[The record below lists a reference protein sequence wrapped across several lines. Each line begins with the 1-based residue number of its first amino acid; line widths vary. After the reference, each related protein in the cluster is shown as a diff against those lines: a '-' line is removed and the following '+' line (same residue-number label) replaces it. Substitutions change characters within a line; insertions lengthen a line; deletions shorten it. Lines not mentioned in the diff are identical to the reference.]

1 MAASSPTSGSP
12 FGDAADGVWQA
23 MESLR
28 ARWEKRDGGSAGN
41 GDAGTGTAP
50 GEGHHDVRRAVLALL
65 AEEPMHGYRVIHEIE
80 ERTHGAWTP
89 TAGSVYPILQLLAD
103 EGLIAAETTDGRK
116 VYALTEAG
124 RAAVARDGIT
134 APWADAS
141 DAHGHDGHD
150 RRDRSTLPK
159 AGLALAQA
167 VAQVQRT
174 GTTEQVAEAAA
185 ELDAVR
191 RRLYA
196 ILARE

>member
-1 MAASSPTSGSP
+1 MAASSPTAGSA

-28 ARWEKRDGGSAGN
+28 ARFEKRDGAPAGH
-41 GDAGTGTAP
+41 GTGA
-50 GEGHHDVRRAVLALL
+50 HDVRHAVLALL
-65 AEEPMHGYRVIHEIE
+65 AEEPMHGYRIIHEIE
-80 ERTHGAWTP
+80 ERTQGAWTP
-89 TAGSVYPILQLLAD
+89 NAGAVYPTLQLLAD

-116 VYALTEAG
+116 VYALTESG

-141 DAHGHDGHD
+141 EHSRDGHD
-150 RRDRSTLPK
+150 RHDRSALPK
-159 AGLALAQA
+159 AGLSLAQA
-167 VAQVQRT
+167 AAQVQRT
-174 GTTEQVAEAAA
+174 GTTAQVAEAVT
-185 ELDAVR
+185 ELDAAR

>member
-1 MAASSPTSGSP
+1 MAASSPTAGSP
-12 FGDAADGVWQA
+12 FGDAADSVWQA

-28 ARWEKRDGGSAGN
+28 TRFEKRDGAPAGH
-41 GDAGTGTAP
+41 GAGP
-50 GEGHHDVRRAVLALL
+50 HDVRRAVLALL

-80 ERTHGAWTP
+80 ERTAGAWTP
-89 TAGSVYPILQLLAD
+89 EAGAVYPTLQLLAD

-134 APWADAS
+134 APWAHAA

-150 RRDRSTLPK
+150 RHDRSALPK
-159 AGLALAQA
+159 AGLSLAQA
-167 VAQVQRT
+167 AAQVQRT
-174 GTTEQVAEAAA
+174 GTPAQVAEAVA
-185 ELDAVR
+185 ELDAAR

>member
-1 MAASSPTSGSP
+1 MAASSPTAGSA

-28 ARWEKRDGGSAGN
+28 ARFEKRDGTPAGH
-41 GDAGTGTAP
+41 GAGAHGA
-50 GEGHHDVRRAVLALL
+50 HDMRHAVLVLL

-80 ERTHGAWTP
+80 ERTQGAWTP
-89 TAGSVYPILQLLAD
+89 NAGAVYPTLQLLAD

-134 APWADAS
+134 APWDRSAG
-141 DAHGHDGHD
+141 AHGHEGHD
-150 RRDRSTLPK
+150 RHDRSALPK
-159 AGLALAQA
+159 AGLSLAQA
-167 VAQVQRT
+167 AAQVQRT
-174 GTTEQVAEAAA
+174 GTPAQVAEAVT
-185 ELDAVR
+185 ELDAAR

>member
-1 MAASSPTSGSP
+1 MAATSPTSGSA

-28 ARWEKRDGGSAGN
+28 ARFEKRDGGTAGH
-41 GDAGTGTAP
+41 GAGP
-50 GEGHHDVRRAVLALL
+50 HDVRHAVLALL
-65 AEEPMHGYRVIHEIE
+65 AEEPMHGYRIIHEIA
-80 ERTHGAWTP
+80 ERTAGAWTP
-89 TAGSVYPILQLLAD
+89 NAGAVYPTLQLLAD

-124 RAAVARDGIT
+124 RSTVARDGVT
-134 APWADAS
+134 APWADAA

-150 RRDRSTLPK
+150 RHDRSALPK
-159 AGLALAQA
+159 AGLSLAQA
-167 VAQVQRT
+167 AAQVQRT
-174 GTTEQVAEAAA
+174 GTPAQVAEAVT
-185 ELDAVR
+185 ELDAAR

>member
-12 FGDAADGVWQA
+12 FGEAADGVWQA

-28 ARWEKRDGGSAGN
+28 ARFEKRDAGSAG
-41 GDAGTGTAP
+41 GTAP
-50 GEGHHDVRRAVLALL
+50 DAGQHDVRRAVLALL
-65 AEEPMHGYRVIHEIE
+65 AEEPMHGYRIIHEIQ
-80 ERTHGAWTP
+80 ERTGGSWDP
-89 TAGSVYPILQLLAD
+89 NAGTVYPTLQLLAD

-124 RAAVARDGIT
+124 RATVARDGIT
-134 APWADAS
+134 APWAASS
-141 DAHGHDGHD
+141 DAHGHERHD
-150 RRDRSTLPK
+150 RSALPK

-167 VAQVQRT
+167 AAQVQRT
-174 GTTEQVAEAAA
+174 GTPEQVAEAVS
-185 ELDAVR
+185 ELDAAR

>member
-1 MAASSPTSGSP
+1 MAASSPTAGSA

-28 ARWEKRDGGSAGN
+28 ARFEKRDGGMPGHE
-41 GDAGTGTAP
+41 TGHRL
-50 GEGHHDVRRAVLALL
+50 GHGPDDVRHAVLALL
-65 AEEPMHGYRVIHEIE
+65 AEEPMHGYALIHAIA
-80 ERTHGAWTP
+80 ERTDGAWTP
-89 TAGSVYPILQLLAD
+89 DAGAVYPTLQLLAD

-116 VYALTEAG
+116 VWALTEAG
-124 RAAVARDGIT
+124 RSTVARDGIT
-134 APWADAS
+134 APWAD
-141 DAHGHDGHD
+141 DAHGHDDAGHD
-150 RRDRSTLPK
+150 RRDRSALPK

-167 VAQVQRT
+167 ATQVQRS
-174 GTTEQVAEAAA
+174 GTPEQVAEAAS

>member
-1 MAASSPTSGSP
+1 MAASSPTAGSA

-28 ARWEKRDGGSAGN
+28 ARFEKRDGAPAGH
-41 GDAGTGTAP
+41 GAGA
-50 GEGHHDVRRAVLALL
+50 HDMRHAVLALL
-65 AEEPMHGYRVIHEIE
+65 TEEPMHGYRVIHEIE
-80 ERTHGAWTP
+80 ERSAGAWTP
-89 TAGSVYPILQLLAD
+89 NAGAVYPTLQLLAD

-134 APWADAS
+134 APWDRS
-141 DAHGHDGHD
+141 DGAHGHEGNDRHD
-150 RRDRSTLPK
+150 RSALPK
-159 AGLALAQA
+159 AGLSLAQA
-167 VAQVQRT
+167 AAQVQRT
-174 GTTEQVAEAAA
+174 GTPAQVAEAVA
-185 ELDAVR
+185 ELDAAR